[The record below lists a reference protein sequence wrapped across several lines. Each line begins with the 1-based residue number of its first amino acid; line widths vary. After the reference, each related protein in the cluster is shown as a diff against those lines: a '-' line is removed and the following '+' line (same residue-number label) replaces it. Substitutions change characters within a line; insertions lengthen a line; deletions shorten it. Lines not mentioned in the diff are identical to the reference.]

1 MIRLDSRTLDNTP
14 APPPIW
20 ATVVLLDDAVHSA
33 ARAVHLSAPELGQP
47 TRELV
52 WGDQLDVKHIDTA
65 DSGNDDMTEVKVA
78 GYIAK
83 YATKA
88 AESSGTLDRPV
99 TSATILQLHRLD
111 IADHPARLIR
121 TAWRLGNPITH
132 PDLAH
137 LRLRDWTHMLGFRGH
152 FSTKSRTYS
161 TTLGDLRQARIDW
174 TRARLPYDPEATF
187 VLGHWQYAG
196 QGFTP
201 GESALVAS
209 FAPEVRHG

>member
-1 MIRLDSRTLDNTP
+1 MWRYD
-14 APPPIW
+14 
-20 ATVVLLDDAVHSA
+20 
-33 ARAVHLSAPELGQP
+33 G
-47 TRELV
+47 
-52 WGDQLDVKHIDTA
+52 K
-65 DSGNDDMTEVKVA
+65 MTEEKVA

-88 AESSGTLDRPV
+88 AETSGTLDRPL
-99 TSATILQLHRLD
+99 THATIHQLARLG

-121 TAWRLGNPITH
+121 TAWALGNPTTH

-137 LRLRDWTHMLGFRGH
+137 LRLRDWAHMLGFRGH
-152 FSTKSRTYS
+152 FSTKSRAYS

-174 TRARLPYDPEATF
+174 TRARLPYEPETTF

-201 GESALVAS
+201 GEQALA
-209 FAPEVRHG
+209 ATLTEGDDHGR